1 MESTV
6 LNTQNSQALWHEAKD
21 LMPGGVN
28 SPVRAFRSVGG
39 DPLFFQKGQGA
50 YLWDVDGN
58 RYIDYVGAWGPAILG
73 HAHPAVVSAVKEVVD
88 HGFGFGAPTPGEN
101 RIAQVIR
108 EALPSMEVVRLVNS
122 GTEATMSA
130 LRLARAFTGREK
142 IVKFVGCYHGHAD
155 MLLVQA
161 GSGVATLGLP
171 DSPGVPAASVANT
184 LTAPY
189 NDTKALDALFAE
201 HGDQIAG
208 VIIEPVVGNAGVLVP
223 QEGFL
228 QHLRELTTRH
238 GALLI
243 FDEVMTGFRVEW
255 GGAQRRFGITPDLT
269 CLAKAI
275 GGGMPIGAYGGRRE
289 IMQMV
294 APAGPMYQ
302 AGTMSGNPVAV
313 AAGLATLAELA
324 KPGVYAQLEDITQQL
339 CLGLSEAAGE
349 AGVPVQ
355 INQLGAMFTVFF
367 TETPVSDWETAK
379 VADTAKFGRYHR
391 LMREAGVYLPPSQ
404 FEANFVSLA
413 HGPAE
418 VQATIAAARKAFKA
432 L

>member
-1 MESTV
+1 METTM
-6 LNTQNSQALWHEAKD
+6 LNTQNSQALWQEARD

-39 DPLFFQKGQGA
+39 DPLFFEKGQGA

-58 RYIDYVGAWGPAILG
+58 RYVDYVGAWGPAILG
-73 HAHPAVVSAVKEVVD
+73 HAHPAPVAAVQEIVTK
-88 HGFGFGAPTPGEN
+88 GFGFGAPTAAEN

-108 EALPSMEVVRLVNS
+108 EALPSMELVRLVNS

-142 IVKFVGCYHGHAD
+142 IVKFIGCYHGHAD

-184 LTAPY
+184 LTAPF
-189 NDTKALDALFAE
+189 NDSAALEALFAA

-208 VIIEPVVGNAGVLVP
+208 VILEPVVGNAGVLVP
-223 QEGFL
+223 EPGFL
-228 QHLRELTTRH
+228 EQLRALTERH

-243 FDEVMTGFRVEW
+243 FDEVMTGFRVAW

-289 IMQMV
+289 IMEMV
-294 APAGPMYQ
+294 APSGSMYQ
-302 AGTMSGNPVAV
+302 AGTMSGNPAAV

-324 KPGVYAQLEDITQQL
+324 KPGVYARLEETTQQI

-355 INQLGAMFTVFF
+355 VNQLGGMFTLFF
-367 TETPVSDWETAK
+367 TEHPVKDWETAK
-379 VADTAKFGRYHR
+379 VSDTAKFGRYHR

-404 FEANFVSLA
+404 FEACFVSLA

-418 VQATIAAARKAFKA
+418 VEATIAAARKALKA

>member
-6 LNTQNSQALWHEAKD
+6 LNTQNSQALWQEAKE

-39 DPLFFQKGQGA
+39 DPLFFDKGEGA

-73 HAHPAVVSAVKEVVD
+73 HAHPSVVSAVKEVVER
-88 HGFGFGAPTPGEN
+88 GFGFGAPTPGEN
-101 RIAQVIR
+101 QIAKVIR
-108 EALPSMEVVRLVNS
+108 DALPSMEVVRLVNS

-142 IVKFVGCYHGHAD
+142 IVKFIGCYHGHAD

-171 DSPGVPAASVANT
+171 DSPGVPAAAVANT
-184 LTAPY
+184 LTVPY
-189 NDTKALDALFAE
+189 NDVKALDALFAA
-201 HGDQIAG
+201 HGSEIAG
-208 VIIEPVVGNAGVLVP
+208 VILEPVVGNAGVLVP
-223 QEGFL
+223 HEGFL
-228 QHLRELTTRH
+228 QHLRELTERH

-243 FDEVMTGFRVEW
+243 FDEVMTGFRVAW

-275 GGGMPIGAYGGRRE
+275 GGGMPIGAYGGRRDLME
-289 IMQMV
+289 MV

-324 KPGVYAQLEDITQQL
+324 KPGVYEQLEATTRQL
-339 CLGLSEAAGE
+339 CEGLADAAAA

-355 INQLGAMFTVFF
+355 INHLGAMFTVFF
-367 TETPVSDWETAK
+367 TDKPVSDWETAK
-379 VADTAKFGRYHR
+379 VCDTAKFGRYHR
-391 LMREAGVYLPPSQ
+391 LMREAGIYLPPSQ

-418 VQATIAAARKAFKA
+418 VDATVAAARKAFKA

>member
-6 LNTQNSQALWHEAKD
+6 LSTKQSQALWQEAQD

-39 DPLFFQKGQGA
+39 DPLFFEKGEGA

-73 HAHPAVVSAVKEVVD
+73 HAHPAVVSAVQAVVEK
-88 HGFGFGAPTPGEN
+88 GFGFGAPTPGEN

-108 EALPSMEVVRLVNS
+108 EALPTMEVVRLVNS

-130 LRLARAFTGREK
+130 LRLARAYTGREK
-142 IVKFVGCYHGHAD
+142 IVKFIGSYHGHAD
-155 MLLVQA
+155 LLLVQA

-189 NDTKALDALFAE
+189 NDKAALDALFAE
-201 HGDQIAG
+201 HGDAIAG
-208 VIIEPVVGNAGVLVP
+208 VILEPVVGNAGVLVP
-223 QEGFL
+223 EEGFL
-228 QHLRELTTRH
+228 EHLRELTKRH

-243 FDEVMTGFRVEW
+243 FDEVMTGFRVAW
-255 GGAQRRFGITPDLT
+255 GGAQRRFGIEPDLT

-289 IMQMV
+289 IMEMV

-313 AAGLATLAELA
+313 AAGLATLAELSQ
-324 KPGVYAQLEDITQQL
+324 PGVYAKLEETAQQL
-339 CLGLSEAAGE
+339 SRGLKEAAAE

-355 INQLGAMFTVFF
+355 VNQLGAMFTVFF
-367 TETPVSDWETAK
+367 TETPVKDWDTAK
-379 VADTAKFGRYHR
+379 LADTEKFGRYHR
-391 LMREAGVYLPPSQ
+391 LMREAGIYLPPSQ

-418 VQATIAAARKAFKA
+418 VSATIAAARKAFQA

>member
-1 MESTV
+1 M
-6 LNTQNSQALWHEAKD
+6 
-21 LMPGGVN
+21 
-28 SPVRAFRSVGG
+28 
-39 DPLFFQKGQGA
+39 FFQKGQGA